1 MGNFTHRGQIH
12 NDLNHLLED
21 ADYTYSYTTNG
32 QLAEKVSK
40 TSGEKTQYDWNIEG
54 KTVQTTVR
62 KADNSIKAQIVSKFD
77 PFDRRI
83 VRISGSDEVRYA
95 YEGEDIIVEFGADD
109 SIRAI
114 YLHGPGID
122 EPNAMVREIN
132 GNGIFDESELF
143 FYSQDHLNSVHD
155 LTDFQGK
162 PVQRYNYSAYG
173 ETKVEK
179 TNPDQTAKLVHN
191 IYGYTSREWE
201 QETGDYYYRARTY
214 NPEMKRFLS
223 EDPIGFNGGDA
234 NLYAYVGNSPLMYN
248 DPSGKFWGEAAAWL
262 ARKFARDS
270 IIKALSPELDPNED
284 DKIFKEREEY
294 ERRKNEPDPR
304 CGVTM

>member
-1 MGNFTHRGQIH
+1 THRGQIH

-40 TSGEKTQYDWNIEG
+40 TSGEKTQYSWNIEG

-62 KADNSIKAQIVSKFD
+62 KADNSLKAQIVSKFD

-83 VRISGSDEVRYA
+83 VRISGNDEVRYA

-122 EPNAMVREIN
+122 EPIAMVREIN

-143 FYSQDHLNSVHD
+143 F
-155 LTDFQGK
+155 
-162 PVQRYNYSAYG
+162 
-173 ETKVEK
+173 
-179 TNPDQTAKLVHN
+179 
-191 IYGYTSREWE
+191 
-201 QETGDYYYRARTY
+201 
-214 NPEMKRFLS
+214 
-223 EDPIGFNGGDA
+223 
-234 NLYAYVGNSPLMYN
+234 
-248 DPSGKFWGEAAAWL
+248 
-262 ARKFARDS
+262 
-270 IIKALSPELDPNED
+270 
-284 DKIFKEREEY
+284 
-294 ERRKNEPDPR
+294 
-304 CGVTM
+304 